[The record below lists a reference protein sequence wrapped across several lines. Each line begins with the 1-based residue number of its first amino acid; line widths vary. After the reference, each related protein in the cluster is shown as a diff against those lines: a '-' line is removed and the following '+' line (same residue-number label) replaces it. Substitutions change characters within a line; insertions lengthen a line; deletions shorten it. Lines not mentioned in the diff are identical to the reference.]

1 MHITFRQMRLF
12 LALADTGSVGA
23 AARALHVTQPT
34 ASMQLK
40 EVTASV
46 GLPLYEVVAKKVY
59 LTDAGRELAHTA
71 RQIAHSWDTF
81 TQRVDST
88 RGLTRGTLR
97 VAVVSTAKHF
107 VPRVLGTFC
116 AAHPSVD
123 IALEILNRDAVVKR
137 LQDNR
142 DDLYIM
148 SMPPKDM
155 ALVDRILMPNPL
167 VLIASTAHPLA
178 QRKRIALQTL
188 HDQPFILREAG
199 SGTRMAIDAHFRRQ
213 RFKPHVRLALGS
225 NEAVR
230 ESVAA
235 GLGLGVLSRHALAS
249 LAQADVVALA
259 VQGFPVQSQWHVV
272 HPKGKQLSPIA
283 QEFQAHLQVAV
294 QAWQAE

>member
-12 LALADTGSVGA
+12 LALADSGSVGA
-23 AARALHVTQPT
+23 AARAMHVTQPT

-40 EVTASV
+40 EVTDSV
-46 GLPLYEVVAKKVY
+46 GVPLYEVVSKKVF
-59 LTDAGRELAHTA
+59 LTDAGRDLAHTA
-71 RQIAHSWDTF
+71 RQIAHTWDAF
-81 TQRVDST
+81 TQKVDGT

-116 AAHPSVD
+116 AAHPGVD
-123 IALEILNRDAVVKR
+123 IALEILNRDAVVTR
-137 LQDNR
+137 LRDNR

-155 ALVDRILMPNPL
+155 ALADTILMPNPL
-167 VLIASTAHPLA
+167 VLIAAPSHPLA
-178 QRKRIALQTL
+178 QRKRLALRAL
-188 HDQPFILREAG
+188 ADMPFILREAG
-199 SGTRMAIDAHFRRQ
+199 SGTRMAIDAHFRRL
-213 RFKPHVRLALGS
+213 RFKAHVRLALGS

-235 GLGLGVLSRHALAS
+235 GLGIGVLSRHALAA
-249 LAQADVVALA
+249 LAQPNVVELP

-283 QEFQAHLQVAV
+283 REFHRHLQLAVARGDT
-294 QAWQAE
+294 